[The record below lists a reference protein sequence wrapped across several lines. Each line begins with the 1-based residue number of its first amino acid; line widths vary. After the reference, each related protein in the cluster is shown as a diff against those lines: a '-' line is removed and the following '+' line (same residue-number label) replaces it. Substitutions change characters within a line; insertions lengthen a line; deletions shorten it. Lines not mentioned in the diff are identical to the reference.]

1 MGEGLCFWNLYTET
15 VYVAISWFK
24 FMGTF
29 PNGEFMKIGWYALA
43 PGGAPTVVVD
53 QDLRS
58 GVNEY
63 FSWFACVGLDG
74 PWWSGDLTLDVSYG
88 VFDQAYNDDFERM
101 HCASAVHRERRTG
114 TKLVRAHY
122 HAASTG
128 CQWATEPGMC
138 LGDSHIYGL
147 AASWRTQYS
156 DYRKWKRCPGVPE
169 SWVIAS
175 LVSRSREPLK
185 RISSNRHPDS
195 KTNGNPTQPI
205 FVGCARFRL
214 RAH

>member
-88 VFDQAYNDDFERM
+88 VFDQSYNDDSNECTVPVPFIGNAE
-101 HCASAVHRERRTG
+101 
-114 TKLVRAHY
+114 L
-122 HAASTG
+122 
-128 CQWATEPGMC
+128 EPNW
-138 LGDSHIYGL
+138 YGL
-147 AASWRTQYS
+147 TIMLLAPGANGQQNQGCAWAIPTFTDLPLPGGPNTPITGSGS
-156 DYRKWKRCPGVPE
+156 GVP
-169 SWVIAS
+169 
-175 LVSRSREPLK
+175 
-185 RISSNRHPDS
+185 
-195 KTNGNPTQPI
+195 GYQNP
-205 FVGCARFRL
+205 G
-214 RAH
+214 